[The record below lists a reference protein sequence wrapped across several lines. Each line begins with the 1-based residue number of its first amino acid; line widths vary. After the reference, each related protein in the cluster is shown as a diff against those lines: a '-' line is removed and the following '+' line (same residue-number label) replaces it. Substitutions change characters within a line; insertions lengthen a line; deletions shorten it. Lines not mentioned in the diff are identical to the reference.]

1 MIFYYYFYAF
11 INIFYLYTIKIE
23 YLNNYDFL
31 KIYIIIIIYNLIY
44 KLLLVNMLN

>member
-11 INIFYLYTIKIE
+11 INIFYLYTINIE

-31 KIYIIIIIYNLIY
+31 KIYIILIIYNLIY